1 MSGSAH
7 VRKRGDTNKPVTV
20 TLSVTSGTLDVST
33 GVMSILLYVRP
44 SSGATAAEAY
54 TMTASSA
61 LVVTYAPT
69 ALDTFVTTADTYD
82 VEVQVTFTNGK
93 IQTFPESGTLTIKT
107 TDDLD

>member
-7 VRKRGDTNKPVTV
+7 LRKRGDTNKPVVV

-33 GVMSILLYVRP
+33 GVTSILLYVRP
-44 SSGATAAEAY
+44 SSGGTAEAY
-54 TMTASSA
+54 AMTASSA
-61 LVVTYAPT
+61 LVVAYVPT
-69 ALDTFVTTADTYD
+69 ALDTFVTTADVYD

-107 TDDLD
+107 TEDLD